1 MTVTALEL
9 AFYAG
14 GLFILFLTPGPVWV
28 ALIARAMSGGF
39 ASAWPLALGVV
50 VGDVIWPLIAILGVT
65 WLVDQ
70 AAWVMEALRWVAV
83 IMFVVMGAML
93 LRHADRELSE
103 NSALTRPG
111 MWAGFVAG
119 LVVIMSNP
127 KAVLFY
133 MGLLPGFFDLTQLT
147 WADIAAIC
155 VLSFLVPL
163 LGNLVLAAFV
173 GRVRA
178 LLKSPGAVK
187 RLNIV
192 SGVMLMLVGVVIAM
206 G

>member
-1 MTVTALEL
+1 
-9 AFYAG
+9 
-14 GLFILFLTPGPVWV
+14 
-28 ALIARAMSGGF
+28 
-39 ASAWPLALGVV
+39 
-50 VGDVIWPLIAILGVT
+50 
-65 WLVDQ
+65 
-70 AAWVMEALRWVAV
+70 
-83 IMFVVMGAML
+83 
-93 LRHADRELSE
+93 
-103 NSALTRPG
+103 
-111 MWAGFVAG
+111 
-119 LVVIMSNP
+119 
-127 KAVLFY
+127 
-133 MGLLPGFFDLTQLT
+133 MGLLPGFFDLTALT